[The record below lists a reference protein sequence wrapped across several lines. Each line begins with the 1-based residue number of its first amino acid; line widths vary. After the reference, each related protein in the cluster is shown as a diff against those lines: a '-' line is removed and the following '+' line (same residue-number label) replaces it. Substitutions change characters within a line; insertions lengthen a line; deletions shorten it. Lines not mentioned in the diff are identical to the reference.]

1 MSTHDHKHTEGQVDY
16 TDKDIKLRPLL
27 FFIAVCLLITA
38 ITIVGI
44 NLLMHSFN
52 KDLIA
57 NDQFANEYSLQRQL
71 PEGGA
76 VLQGFEAAARDLAKL
91 HAEENALLTKYEW
104 VDQPAGTV
112 RIPIEQAMHK
122 AVEKGYPVRESTT
135 P

>member
-1 MSTHDHKHTEGQVDY
+1 MSTHDHKHTGDQVDY

-27 FFIAVCLLITA
+27 LFIAACLLVTA
-38 ITIVGI
+38 VTIIGI
-44 NLLMHSFN
+44 NVLMHAFN
-52 KDLIA
+52 REVIKD
-57 NDQFANEYSLQRQL
+57 DQFYNEYSLERQL

-76 VLQGFEAAARDLAKL
+76 VLQGFEAAAKDLARL

-122 AVEKGYPVRESTT
+122 AVAKGYPVRESKT